1 MLSAVGGGVRRP
13 ANCELR
19 TRLPTANCELP
30 NCPMLGGDEIA
41 VKRSALVDGM
51 EAPRAVVDGYSRAN
65 CEVAAITAQE
75 ARV

>member
-1 MLSAVGGGVRRP
+1 
-13 ANCELR
+13 
-19 TRLPTANCELP
+19 
-30 NCPMLGGDEIA
+30 MLGGDEIA
-41 VKRSALVDGM
+41 VKRSGLVDGM